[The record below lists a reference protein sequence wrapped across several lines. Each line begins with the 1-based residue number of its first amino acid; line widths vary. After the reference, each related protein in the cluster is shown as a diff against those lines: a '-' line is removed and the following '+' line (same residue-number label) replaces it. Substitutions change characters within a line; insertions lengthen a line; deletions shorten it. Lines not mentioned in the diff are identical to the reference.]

1 MGKYYFTGV
10 IARLSDILRKYC
22 FQRINSIYTEL
33 QNLSN
38 YEQSWRINYLQKTQS
53 RTKVKMQGELL

>member
-1 MGKYYFTGV
+1 MGKYYFTDV

-38 YEQSWRINYLQKTQS
+38 YEQSWRLQKNQS